1 MKNRKDQGTKTYRIG
16 GERRADDVPCIA
28 GALKRRGRISLRVHG
43 TSMQP
48 WVRPKDIAMI
58 RQISIESVR
67 CGDVVLFRRQNRLL
81 VHRIVEKRG
90 SLNASQLFS
99 KGDAHPTSDGVVQE
113 QELLGRV
120 MRIYRNGR
128 RIDLDAPRQLALGL
142 FISQLSLHS
151 RFWYPLAK
159 LAAIVTRPVRR
170 RINALL
176 ISHATG
182 WWLRPIS
189 PSPAR
194 QAAYPF

>member
-1 MKNRKDQGTKTYRIG
+1 MENRRELGKKTNRVG
-16 GERRADDVPCIA
+16 GERRADDVLRIA
-28 GALKRRGRISLRVHG
+28 DALKRRGRISLRVHG

-48 WVRPKDIAMI
+48 WVRPKDIALI
-58 RQISIESVR
+58 RQISIENVR
-67 CGDVVLFRRQNRLL
+67 CGDVVLFRREDHLF

-90 SLNASQLFS
+90 SLDAAQLFS

-120 MRIYRNGR
+120 TRIYRNGR

-159 LAAIVTRPVRR
+159 LAAKVTRPVRR
-170 RINALL
+170 LISALL
-176 ISHATG
+176 VSDAPV
-182 WWLRPIS
+182 R
-189 PSPAR
+189 
-194 QAAYPF
+194 

>member
-1 MKNRKDQGTKTYRIG
+1 MVKRREHRKRTNRVA
-16 GERRADDVPCIA
+16 GERRAEDALGIA
-28 GALKRRGRISLRVHG
+28 DALKQRGRISLRVHG

-48 WVRPKDIAMI
+48 WVRPKDIALI
-58 RQISIESVR
+58 RQISIENVR
-67 CGDVVLFRRQNRLL
+67 CGDVVLFRRENHLL

-90 SLNASQLFS
+90 SLNAAQLFS

-120 MRIYRNGR
+120 VRIYRHGQ

-159 LAAIVTRPVRR
+159 FAVVMTRPVRR
-170 RINALL
+170 LMNALR
-176 ISHATG
+176 ISN
-182 WWLRPIS
+182 
-189 PSPAR
+189 
-194 QAAYPF
+194 AAVR